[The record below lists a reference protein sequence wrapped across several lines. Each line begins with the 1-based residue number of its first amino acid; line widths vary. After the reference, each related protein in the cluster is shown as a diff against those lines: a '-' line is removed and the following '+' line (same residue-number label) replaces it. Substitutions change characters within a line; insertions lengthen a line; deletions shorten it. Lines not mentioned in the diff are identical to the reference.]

1 MIVDLPM
8 KHGYFPVR
16 YVNLPGGKSV
26 QRFDTMPW
34 PTVQERI
41 DNIYDV
47 LSEGQQAMM
56 LQDGGVDSLMG
67 QNMSKPYNEM

>member
-1 MIVDLPM
+1 M
-8 KHGYFPVR
+8 KHGDFPVR
-16 YVNLPGGKSV
+16 YVNLPEGKSV
-26 QRFDTMPW
+26 QRFDIMPW
-34 PTVQERI
+34 STVQERI

-67 QNMSKPYNEM
+67 QNLTMTCKMIN